1 MTTLTQPSAAPV
13 AARFHFR
20 RAVLPADIPRLVTLT
35 QAMEAVDQTGHT
47 TDEQT
52 LADEFTEPG
61 YDAAVDGW
69 MVEDPHDADRLIAQS
84 WVYHVPNTRRALI
97 GIDVHPAWR
106 NQGLGGEL
114 LRRSVDR
121 ARESDTDYVNCA
133 FDDTLIAS
141 RRLVEKAGFRRV
153 VGGVQMRLEADQA
166 VAAPA
171 FPAGYTVRPYSEIN
185 DPTVAQ
191 QALNR
196 GFSGHWE
203 NRERP
208 LEDIEH
214 RLQEAHNR
222 PAGIFIATDAAGDIA
237 GICWAGYNAEHNA
250 QAGEK
255 LGYIHSLG
263 VSPEHRRGG
272 LGRALLLRGIAWLR
286 AEGMEPIEL
295 DAIGNNELAL
305 PLYEGT
311 GFHIKRQW
319 SEYRLDLA

>member
-13 AARFHFR
+13 AERFHFR
-20 RAVLPADIPRLVTLT
+20 RPEVPADVPRLVAL
-35 QAMEAVDQTGHT
+35 ARAIEAVDQTGRT
-47 TDEQT
+47 ADEQA
-52 LADEFTEPG
+52 LADQFTEPG
-61 YDAAVDGW
+61 FEAHLDDWV
-69 MVEDPHDADRLIAQS
+69 VEDPADPDRLIAET

-106 NQGLGGEL
+106 NQGLGSEL
-114 LRRSVDR
+114 LRRSLDR
-121 ARESDTDYVNCA
+121 ARASDSAYVTCG
-133 FDDTLIAS
+133 FDDTLAAS

-153 VGGVQMRLEADQA
+153 VGGVQMRLEAGQA
-166 VAAPA
+166 VADAV

-185 DPTVAQ
+185 DPGVVQ

-196 GFSGHWE
+196 GFIGHWE

-208 LEDIEH
+208 LDDIEH

-222 PAGIFIATDAAGDIA
+222 PAGIFIAHDAAGDIA
-237 GICWAGYNAEHNA
+237 GICWAGYNTEHNA

-263 VSPEHRRGG
+263 VSPEHRRAG

-311 GFHIKRQW
+311 GFHVKRRW